1 MVTLR
6 RLVRIIP
13 APPVEIAEVVTV
25 PVGAKPLAYNS
36 LWQLRNDTWSSLE
49 EAATQLALA
58 DAQQRPVEQL
68 VETASG
74 LLDVLGSVERLWA
87 FPGAQIY
94 REVQRLFAAGQ
105 YSRLASV
112 VGRANRALVTESY
125 RGGRAVDLHAEDD
138 AYDRNARPVKQSGS
152 DRPYF
157 EVLVV
162 EDLTEG
168 QENSLREELRQW
180 RRPDDQFIY
189 EIVVVPSFDDALL
202 AARLNFRLQACVI
215 RRRFAHRSRH
225 DSSSIAQFAYSGG
238 SADLMDRS
246 PDDRA
251 QVLARSLA
259 RIRPELDLY
268 LMTEIS
274 VEDLAGRLSHHFRRI
289 FHAREGSLELHLSI
303 MDGVAAR
310 YRSPFFSA
318 LRSYSNRPTGVFH
331 ALPISHGNSIV
342 KSHWIRD
349 MVDFYG
355 LEIFLAETSATCGG
369 LDSLLEPT
377 GPLREAQQLAAQTFG
392 SRQTYFVTNGTSTAN
407 KIVVQAL
414 VQPGDIVLVDRNC
427 HQSHHYGLMLAGAM
441 VTYLEAYPLNEY
453 SMYGAVPLR
462 EIKSRLLALRRAGKL
477 DRVKMLLLTNCTFDG
492 IVYDVGRVM
501 EECLAIKPDLVF
513 LWDEAWFAFARFHPV
528 YRPRTAMRAAR
539 TLAERLRLPELRERY
554 DKFAEEFGPVE
565 AADDEVL
572 LDRRLTPDPARARV
586 RVYSTQS
593 THKTLTSLR
602 QGSMIHVW
610 DQDFSH
616 KVEETFHEAYM
627 THTSTSPNY
636 QILASLDL
644 GRRQAALEGFELVVK
659 QIESAMQLRDAVNNH
674 PLLSQYMRCLTTAD
688 LIPAEY
694 RPTGID
700 QPLRSGLA
708 NWVKA
713 WETDE
718 FVLDPSRVTVY
729 IGATGIEGDAFKR
742 SHLMDR
748 YGVQINKTS
757 RNTVL
762 FMTSIG
768 TTRSSVAYLIEV
780 LVTIARD
787 LDGQLT
793 DMSPS
798 ERAAHERAV
807 LRLTAP
813 SAPLPDFSGFHPSF
827 QDANGQP
834 TPEGD
839 VRRAFYLSYNDSYCE
854 YLTPEEAEH
863 RVENGEQ
870 VVSTTYV
877 TPYPP
882 GYPVLVPG
890 QVFSPEILAFM
901 RSLDT
906 PEIHGYRPDL
916 GYRVYVDKALEIA
929 ATTRPAPPPVT
940 RE

>member
-1 MVTLR
+1 V
-6 RLVRIIP
+6 
-13 APPVEIAEVVTV
+13 PVEEN
-25 PVGAKPLAYNS
+25 PLAYNS
-36 LWQLRNDTWSSLE
+36 LWQLRNDTWSGLE
-49 EAATQLALA
+49 EATTQLALA
-58 DAQQRPVEQL
+58 DSQRRPVEKL
-68 VETASG
+68 VEGVT
-74 LLDVLGSVERLWA
+74 ERLDILGAIERFWA

-94 REVQRLFAAGQ
+94 QEVRRLFAAGK
-105 YSRLASV
+105 YERLAAM
-112 VGRANRALVTESY
+112 VGRANRALVIESY
-125 RGGRAVDLHAEDD
+125 RGGQAWDLRAEDD
-138 AYDRNARPVKQSGS
+138 SYDREAGPAKQSRS

-162 EDLTEG
+162 EDLTEE
-168 QENSLREELRQW
+168 QERALREELRRW

-189 EIVVVPSFDDALL
+189 EIVVVPSFDDALM
-202 AARLNFRLQACVI
+202 AARLNFRLQACVV
-215 RRRFAHRSRH
+215 RRRFTHRSRH

-238 SADLMDRS
+238 SSDLMERS

-303 MDGVAAR
+303 LDGVAAR
-310 YRSPFFSA
+310 YRAPFFSA
-318 LRSYSNRPTGVFH
+318 LRNYSNRPTGVFH

-342 KSHWIRD
+342 NSHWIRD

-377 GPLREAQQLAAQTFG
+377 GPLREAQQLAAKTFG

-441 VTYLEAYPLNEY
+441 VTYLDAYPMNKY

-492 IVYDVGRVM
+492 IVYDVQRVM

-539 TLAERLRLPELRERY
+539 TLAERLRLPDCRGRHDAQME
-554 DKFAEEFGPVE
+554 AIGPVD
-565 AADDEVL
+565 AAEDEVL
-572 LDRRLTPDPARARV
+572 LERRLVPDPARARV

-610 DQDFSH
+610 DQDFTQ

-659 QIESAMQLRDAVNNH
+659 QIESAMRLRDAVNNH

-688 LIPAEY
+688 LIPDEY

-700 QPLRSGLA
+700 EPLRSGLA
-708 NWVKA
+708 SWVQA

-718 FVLDPSRVTVY
+718 FVLDPSRVTIY
-729 IGATGIEGDAFKR
+729 IGATGIEADTFKR
-742 SHLMDR
+742 KHLMDR

-768 TTRSSVAYLIEV
+768 TNRSSVAYLIEV
-780 LVTIARD
+780 LVTIARE
-787 LDGQLT
+787 LEAQVA
-793 DMSPS
+793 DMSLN

-827 QDANGQP
+827 QDGQGRP

-839 VRRAFYLSYNDSYCE
+839 VRRAFYLSYHDNYCE
-854 YLTPEEAEH
+854 YLTQAEAEQ
-863 RVENGEQ
+863 RVENGDL
-870 VVSTTYV
+870 VVSTNYV

-890 QVFSPEILAFM
+890 QTFSKEILSFM

-916 GYRVYVDKALEIA
+916 GYRVYVDKALESA
-929 ATTRPAPPPVT
+929 ATGRQPYSAASNP
-940 RE
+940 E